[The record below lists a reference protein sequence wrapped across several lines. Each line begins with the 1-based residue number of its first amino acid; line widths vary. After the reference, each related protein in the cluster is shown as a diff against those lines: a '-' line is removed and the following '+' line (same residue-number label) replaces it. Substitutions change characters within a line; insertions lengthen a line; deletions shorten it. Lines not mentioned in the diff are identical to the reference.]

1 MIMRTRMRVTKRVA
15 RRVPIVEV
23 YGVPDAG
30 RFLNVALL
38 HATPEIDVGAMQEGA
53 WKRFVARTKKKVP

>member
-1 MIMRTRMRVTKRVA
+1 MKTRMLVSERVA

-38 HATPEIDVGAMQEGA
+38 HATPEIDVGAIQDGA
-53 WKRFVARTKKKVP
+53 WKRFVARTKKQAP